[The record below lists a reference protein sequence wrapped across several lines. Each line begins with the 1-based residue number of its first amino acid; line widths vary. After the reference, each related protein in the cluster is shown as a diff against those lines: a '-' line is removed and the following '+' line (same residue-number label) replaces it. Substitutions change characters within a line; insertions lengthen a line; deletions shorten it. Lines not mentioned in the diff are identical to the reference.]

1 MIKETL
7 LIEIGTEELPPRALN
22 NLSDAFSKGIES
34 ELKAK
39 KLAFSGIEAFATP
52 RRLALVGLLHKPR

>member
-22 NLSDAFSKGIES
+22 NLSDAFKKGIETG
-34 ELKAK
+34 LKAK
-39 KLAFSGIEAFATP
+39 KL
-52 RRLALVGLLHKPR
+52 